1 MILMLI
7 LFSLR
12 LDFDF
17 EFGFVV
23 MFGGYYKIEGTY
35 QHTIGFSMAL
45 YVCFNELYD
54 SI

>member
-12 LDFDF
+12 LDFNF

-23 MFGGYYKIEGTY
+23 MFGGYYNIAGTY
-35 QHTIGFSMAL
+35 QHTIDYRMAL
-45 YVCFNELYD
+45 YVYFN
-54 SI
+54 